1 MNPSF
6 SIGVLREDEIDALLA
21 LQAENAVENIDPQT
35 KAEQGFISFRYSP
48 EIMRLK
54 MSQAPQIIARD
65 GDLIV
70 GYALVTTIE
79 VARQIPDF
87 LPFIENTKLLSGASG
102 PLEGRNPYFI
112 GQICVK
118 YGYRGLGIV
127 GALYR
132 AHREKLHPPFDCAIT
147 EIASD
152 NTRSLAAH
160 AKVGFDVIYTYY
172 DDYSQKEWQVV
183 MMDFTKQQTNG

>member
-6 SIGVLREDEIDALLA
+6 SIGLLREDEIEALLA
-21 LQAENAVENIDPQT
+21 LQAENAVENIDAQT
-35 KAEQGFISFRYSP
+35 KAEQGFISFRYTP

-70 GYALVTTIE
+70 GYALVTTLD

-87 LPFIENTKLLSGASG
+87 LPFLEKVRLLSDPSG
-102 PLEGRNPYFI
+102 PLEARKPYCI

-118 YGYRGLGIV
+118 SGYRGLGIV
-127 GALYR
+127 GALYQ
-132 AHREKLHPPFDCAIT
+132 AHQTKLHPPFDCAIT

-160 AKVGFDVIYTYY
+160 AKVGFDVIHTYY

-183 MMDFTKQQTNG
+183 MLDFLK